1 MAEPRVTG
9 PAPAIDPELSPALE
23 IMKSSVPGGLPSL
36 SADIL
41 PMVRAGFPGI
51 PGPAQDHFS
60 RDGRFVVDEGMAPGS
75 GDNPDVPLLIC
86 RPAAGTARGCIVY
99 IHGGGMVLGSN
110 VNGVDEMLDYA
121 EAEELAV
128 VSVGYRLAPENP
140 HPAPVEDCW
149 TGLAWAAN
157 NATEIGLSGDAPIII
172 AGESAG
178 GGLAAATALLAR
190 DRGVP
195 HVQGQLLIAPMLDHR
210 SETISMHLLGKAG
223 MWDRESNIFGW
234 SALLSG
240 TENDVSPYAS
250 PALATDLTGLPPTFI
265 DVGGADAF
273 RDEAMDYASR
283 LSRDANL
290 VDLHLWAGA
299 YHGSDGI
306 VPNAQVSIQ
315 ARATRA
321 AWISRIL
328 DHNHR
333 ATAPASTSSVTQG
346 AP

>member
-1 MAEPRVTG
+1 MAEHRVTG
-9 PAPAIDPELSPALE
+9 PTPAIDPELAPALD

-51 PGPAQDHFS
+51 PGPASDHFS
-60 RDGRFVVDEGMAPGS
+60 RGGRFDVQEELAPGS

-86 RPAAGTARGCIVY
+86 RPSAGTARGCIVF

-121 EAEELAV
+121 EAEELTV
-128 VSVGYRLAPENP
+128 VSVEYRLAPENP

-149 TGLAWAAN
+149 TGLAWVADN
-157 NATEIGLSGDAPIII
+157 VIRLGLSGEAPIII

-190 DRGVP
+190 DRGTT
-195 HVQGQLLIAPMLDHR
+195 HIQGQLLIAPMLDHR
-210 SETISMHLLGKAG
+210 SVSVSMQLLGKAG

-234 SALLSG
+234 SALLGGS
-240 TENDVSPYAS
+240 EDDVSPYAS

-283 LSRDANL
+283 LSRDGNL

-306 VPNAQVSIQ
+306 VPNAQVSVQ
-315 ARATRA
+315 TRATRA
-321 AWISRIL
+321 AWISRVL
-328 DHNHR
+328 SQSHR
-333 ATAPASTSSVTQG
+333 APAPARTTFT
-346 AP
+346 P